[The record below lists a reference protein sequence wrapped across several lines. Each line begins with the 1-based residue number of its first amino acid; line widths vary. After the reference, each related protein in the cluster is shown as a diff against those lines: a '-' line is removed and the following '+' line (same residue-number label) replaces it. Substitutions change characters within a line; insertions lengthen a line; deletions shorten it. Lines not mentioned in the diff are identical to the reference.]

1 MRKKLQH
8 HLQQVIARQ
17 YPDFSGSV
25 ALERP
30 KNVEHGDYTTNI
42 ALILGKMYKKKPQEV
57 AHAIVEARRNQP
69 ITRTLQLAEIVARP

>member
-25 ALERP
+25 AIERP

-42 ALILGKMYKKKPQEV
+42 ALI
-57 AHAIVEARRNQP
+57 
-69 ITRTLQLAEIVARP
+69 